1 MKRLAIVVVLIAGFL
16 TSWAQGQRQLSPED
30 QAKFDSYY
38 ERWQEYQQRNDR
50 EQIASMEDRM
60 QNLMARYGIPS
71 NVPYERIASGG
82 GYHGRYRGILN
93 SSDQRRF
100 DSYYSRWL
108 DYRATNNRDEIISM
122 EKRMQDIMVH
132 YKIPLT
138 VPYRAIAT
146 RERRDHH

>member
-1 MKRLAIVVVLIAGFL
+1 MKHLAIAALLIAGFL
-16 TSWAQGQRQLSPED
+16 TSFAQAQRRQLSAED

-38 ERWQEYQQRNDR
+38 DRWQEYQQRNDR

-71 NVPYERIASGG
+71 GVPYERIASGSE
-82 GYHGRYRGILN
+82 YHRRYRGLL
-93 SSDQRRF
+93 SASDQRRF
-100 DSYYSRWL
+100 DSYYSRWQQ
-108 DYRATNNRDEIISM
+108 YRATNDGDQVVSM
-122 EKRMQDIMVH
+122 EKRMQNIMER

-146 RERRDHH
+146 RERR